1 MKYFKLF
8 YFIAILALLLNW
20 TNLHGLTQISQ
31 DAIPPEITI
40 SNSANPSNASN
51 SSAYKQAV
59 PNSNQASPNASDP
72 VAIIVTNK
80 GSITIRLF
88 AKYAP
93 KTVANFVDLVN
104 RGFYNGLTFHRVVP
118 GFVIQ
123 GGCPNG
129 NGTGMFI
136 DPATKKV
143 RMIPLETNPVL
154 KHNAPGVVAMARM
167 GNDLNSSSCQFYI
180 TLAPQPS
187 LDNKYSVFGGVVSG
201 LDVVKNIIVG
211 DKIISITLNK

>member
-1 MKYFKLF
+1 MIVKLKYFKLF

-88 AKYAP
+88 A
-93 KTVANFVDLVN
+93 NFRLCFTSN
-104 RGFYNGLTFHRVVP
+104 WYISLGEL
-118 GFVIQ
+118 
-123 GGCPNG
+123 
-129 NGTGMFI
+129 
-136 DPATKKV
+136 
-143 RMIPLETNPVL
+143 PVGKAKFNL
-154 KHNAPGVVAMARM
+154 KP
-167 GNDLNSSSCQFYI
+167 D
-180 TLAPQPS
+180 
-187 LDNKYSVFGGVVSG
+187 
-201 LDVVKNIIVG
+201 
-211 DKIISITLNK
+211 